1 MFKTR
6 DLYGAAFYMAVGCQ
20 LNGHSQ
26 DKGNTTFTF
35 IENDVLDKA
44 VAAYSSLSASVNP
57 VAYANAIRTLKSIV
71 NSNIYI
77 NHESTKLATI
87 RKGNTAIVSR

>member
-6 DLYGAAFYMAVGCQ
+6 DLYVAAFYLAVGCP

-35 IENDVLDKA
+35 IENDTLDKA

-71 NSNIYI
+71 VSNQSLNYVKQSKELPYSI
-77 NHESTKLATI
+77 SQ
-87 RKGNTAIVSR
+87 R